1 MDCTFWIL
9 LVNAIFSFLTCV
21 VASCPLI
28 IPSGGR
34 PRKVAVESGASLSQ
48 EAEEEGAG
56 EGTYKHTRY
65 CAHLPWQVK
74 VGTVQIEIVI
84 FCKAWQGGT
93 LKLLL
98 TLND

>member
-1 MDCTFWIL
+1 MDCTFWIV
-9 LVNAIFSFLTCV
+9 LVNYAIFSLLTCV

-48 EAEEEGAG
+48 EAEEEEAG

-65 CAHLPWQVK
+65 CV
-74 VGTVQIEIVI
+74 TVPISHG
-84 FCKAWQGGT
+84 K
-93 LKLLL
+93 
-98 TLND
+98 